1 MCNHSLHWLHIQTNQ
16 WMTTWLRWQNR
27 IYFFFLK
34 SNEEKQLN
42 VTPTC
47 GRWLHIFELCLE
59 LFHIL
64 VDRYKLF
71 LKIRLWKKGNGN
83 VSNLNSKNNLTAFQ
97 KKFKKDRKVNI
108 LEQLKAT
115 PTLRLCFFFQH
126 FCALFQLTR
135 QISPAILPALNQQ
148 VVLFL

>member
-1 MCNHSLHWLHIQTNQ
+1 MNDYLVAMVKSY
-16 WMTTWLRWQNR
+16 
-27 IYFFFLK
+27 IYIFFFK

-47 GRWLHIFELCLE
+47 GRRLHIFELCLE
-59 LFHIL
+59 LFHIF
-64 VDRYKLF
+64 VDRHKLF
-71 LKIRLWKKGNGN
+71 LKNRLWKKGNGN
-83 VSNLNSKNNLTAFQ
+83 VSNLNSKNSLTAFQ

-108 LEQLKAT
+108 LGQLKAT

-148 VVLFL
+148 VVLFLQLFNSEDNRRIH